1 MRTRTITRQR
11 LQVPFLVTETSVW
24 GEYSAKTVVVE
35 SEDVEGRGRVASI
48 NFVSATKRAR
58 ARARLD
64 HLEPRLPS
72 PAFRPLVA
80 FSVRTCIASA

>member
-48 NFVSATKRAR
+48 NFRERDQARTRSSASR
-58 ARARLD
+58 
-64 HLEPRLPS
+64 S
-72 PAFRPLVA
+72 
-80 FSVRTCIASA
+80 S